1 LPAALAE
8 LDGTLPCTIG
18 WSSCLFLFNFL
29 LQGTPLVDRL
39 LLAQLLEAADL
50 AYAAYKVNPQS
61 ACAVSHLR
69 VRRACDLQQ
78 IR

>member
-1 LPAALAE
+1 
-8 LDGTLPCTIG
+8 
-18 WSSCLFLFNFL
+18 L
-29 LQGTPLVDRL
+29 LQGTPLFDRL

-69 VRRACDLQQ
+69 VRRACGLQQ

>member
-1 LPAALAE
+1 V
-8 LDGTLPCTIG
+8 
-18 WSSCLFLFNFL
+18 F
-29 LQGTPLVDRL
+29 DRL

-69 VRRACDLQQ
+69 VRRVCNLCRFDVMLCTLVSQALVC
-78 IR
+78 R